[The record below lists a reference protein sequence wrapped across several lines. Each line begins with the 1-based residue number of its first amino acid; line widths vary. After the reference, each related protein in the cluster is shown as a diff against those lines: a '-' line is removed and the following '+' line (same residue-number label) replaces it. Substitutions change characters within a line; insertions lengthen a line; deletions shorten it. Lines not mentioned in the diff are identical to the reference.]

1 MARNAR
7 QLIFASFP
15 DDFDGAP
22 SRVRRDTATCE
33 SLHLNNFDQ
42 LGLAEPILRAL
53 AGEGYTTPTPI
64 QAGVIPA
71 MLDGKDVVGIAQ
83 TGTGKT
89 AAFVLPLI
97 ERTQET
103 RKRPE
108 PKTCRALILAPTREL
123 AAQIEEA
130 ISTYSKHI
138 RLSSA
143 TIVGGVKPGPQIRAM
158 ARGIDILVATP
169 GRLEDHMSTGAI
181 SLDAVQTVI
190 LDEADQM
197 LDLGFFPAIRR
208 IMQALP
214 KKRQTALLS
223 ATMPK
228 QIRGLAEDFLYKPVE
243 VSVAPQSKPIERIEQ
258 TLIHVEKSN
267 KRQILVDVMKR
278 EDIDRAVVF
287 SRTKHGANKLAQ
299 VLVQNGI
306 QADAIHGNKS
316 QSQRIRTLDAFKA
329 GKVPVLV
336 ATDIAARGI
345 DVDGVSHVF
354 NFDLPNVPEVFV
366 HRIGRTARAGATG
379 IAISICDESERE
391 FLRDIEK
398 LIGFKLELDELSATD
413 LVPETEPDKPGRRNQ
428 GRSRSGSRSGGN
440 NAGRG
445 RNQSRRSKPEGA
457 RAAQPRAESPRAD
470 KAASQEPR
478 KQQAHAEGK
487 SAVEGQKRRRPNRS
501 KKRNGQAAQNAQ
513 GVQNAQPN
521 QNGQK
526 KQHRKGGQG
535 NTGRGKGGGDTAGLS
550 RMLGNIARSELSSG
564 RQKSA

>member
-1 MARNAR
+1 
-7 QLIFASFP
+7 
-15 DDFDGAP
+15 
-22 SRVRRDTATCE
+22 
-33 SLHLNNFDQ
+33 
-42 LGLAEPILRAL
+42 
-53 AGEGYTTPTPI
+53 
-64 QAGVIPA
+64 
-71 MLDGKDVVGIAQ
+71 MLDGKDIVGIAQ

-89 AAFVLPLI
+89 AAFVLPLL

-103 RKRPE
+103 RKRPDA
-108 PKTCRALILAPTREL
+108 KTCRALILAPTREL

-130 ISTYSKHI
+130 IRTYSKHM

-143 TIVGGVKPGPQIRAM
+143 TIVGGVKHGPQIRAM

-169 GRLEDHMSTGAI
+169 GRLEDHMNTGTI
-181 SLDAVQTVI
+181 SLDQVQTVI

-228 QIRGLAEDFLYKPVE
+228 QIRALADDFLYKPVE

-258 TLIHVEKSN
+258 SLIHVEKSN

-306 QADAIHGNKS
+306 SADAIHGNKS
-316 QSQRIRTLDAFKA
+316 QNQRVRTLDAFKD

-379 IAISICDESERE
+379 IAISICDETERE

-398 LIGFKLELDELSATD
+398 LIGFNIELDELSAAD
-413 LVPETEPDKPGRRNQ
+413 LVPEQAPEKPGGRRSSGRGRSNAGSNA
-428 GRSRSGSRSGGN
+428 GRSRS
-440 NAGRG
+440 
-445 RNQSRRSKPEGA
+445 RNRRAKPEGA
-457 RAAQPRAESPRAD
+457 KNGERNGEQRAQQPRA
-470 KAASQEPR
+470 QEPR
-478 KQQAHAEGK
+478 QQQAQKADAKPAGENR
-487 SAVEGQKRRRPNRS
+487 KRRRPQKGKGS
-501 KKRNGQAAQNAQ
+501 QNGQNAQ
-513 GVQNAQPN
+513 N
-521 QNGQK
+521 QNGQANQADK
-526 KQHRKGGQG
+526 AGNRGKNGHRKGGNQ
-535 NTGRGKGGGDTAGLS
+535 GGDSAGLS
-550 RMLGNIARSELSSG
+550 RMLGNIARSERSSG
-564 RQKSA
+564 RRAS